1 MCAERVAADT
11 VVNTYENLNNKFS
24 KISFFS
30 HNISYIHMPSFMHLS
45 HKRMSS
51 ILYFISFFTWQFRL
65 RSISAGWSCCAFCSK
80 SLCWRTPS
88 CWWWWR
94 WCWSSTTLL
103 SLIIFLRLLH
113 CNEPQSNAFDSQAQ
127 AGDLLHSGWLQ
138 AHKHTYMQTH
148 IYIYI
153 CLSTSIR
160 CDKYRVAFIAF
171 NCDTLWICFICWLA
185 ASPTVYSQ
193 YVPLQIAWVAGKF
206 VCGAYT

>member
-1 MCAERVAADT
+1 
-11 VVNTYENLNNKFS
+11 
-24 KISFFS
+24 
-30 HNISYIHMPSFMHLS
+30 
-45 HKRMSS
+45 MSS
-51 ILYFISFFTWQFRL
+51 ILYIISFFTWQFRL
-65 RSISAGWSCCAFCSK
+65 CSISAGWSCCAFCSK

-148 IYIYI
+148 IYIYMPFYFNSMWQISSSIHCIQLRHIMDLLYLLAGCKSNCLFTI
-153 CLSTSIR
+153 CTATNRLSGGKVCLWCIYLVSMCYTLATVLYVYI
-160 CDKYRVAFIAF
+160 VFI
-171 NCDTLWICFICWLA
+171 
-185 ASPTVYSQ
+185 
-193 YVPLQIAWVAGKF
+193 
-206 VCGAYT
+206 